1 MNSARHVIKHG
12 LYASIFLAALLML
25 LFHAAAVW
33 QSTYLDF
40 FGEEAQGT
48 ATLVDD
54 ALAMWTFD
62 TKEGR
67 MIRDLRRTAAL
78 VDFVRCTF
86 ETKEERRISRLRYNV
101 PVGRTFLYDPEK
113 PRVFKAKGA
122 GRGSQLLFVAFFV
135 AFVWEVVQLFRCFGR
150 SKLESAGSR
159 GEFWK
164 SR

>member
-1 MNSARHVIKHG
+1 MNSARHVIKHS

-25 LFHAAAVW
+25 LFQAAAVW

-48 ATLVDD
+48 ATPVRDGTIKY
-54 ALAMWTFD
+54 TFD

-67 MIRDLRRTAAL
+67 
-78 VDFVRCTF
+78 
-86 ETKEERRISRLRYNV
+86 RIIDWRHNV
-101 PVGRTFLYDPEK
+101 GLGSTFLYDPEK

-122 GRGSQLLFVAFFV
+122 GRKSQLLFVALFV
-135 AFVWEVVQLFRCFGR
+135 AFVWEVVQLFRYFGG